1 MGMALRDFT
10 DQAGREWRVWDV
22 SAEAIHPATR
32 GEDYMRNYLGGWLAF
47 ESVDGAAKCRLT
59 PIPAEWPSADV
70 EQLVAWLHQAE
81 AVRGERG
88 SPTVG
93 RTSADPAADAQSAA
107 DGRTP
112 VRTFRYPGGRFW
124 TVTECEIGSAAR
136 AAARRE
142 ACDRRVLRFMS
153 GSRALDVTRWPHDWS
168 TRPDVDLA
176 ELLAASFPRQQ
187 QESAASAHQRRSSDG
202 R

>member
-10 DQAGREWRVWDV
+10 DSAGREWRVWDV

-47 ESVDGAAKCRLT
+47 ESVDGEAKCRLT

-70 EQLVAWLHQAE
+70 AQLVAWLHEAD

-88 SPTVG
+88 SATVG
-93 RTSADPAADAQSAA
+93 SNSAEGAVGARSPA

-112 VRTFRYPGGRFW
+112 VRTFRFPGGRFW
-124 TVTECEIGSAAR
+124 TVTECEIGAPAQ

-142 ACDRRVLRFMS
+142 AADRRVLRFMS
-153 GSRALDVTRWPHDWS
+153 GSRALDVTRWPRDWS

-187 QESAASAHQRRSSDG
+187 QESAASEHQRRSSDG